1 MQDQQLLRMNNEMSR
16 MAFCEAEC
24 RKKDELIAALKEEL
38 ALYQKTLREKDYKSV
53 AMFGIRLLP

>member
-1 MQDQQLLRMNNEMSR
+1 MNNEMSR

-38 ALYQKTLREKDYKSV
+38 ALYQKTLREKDYKLVISYTSQ
-53 AMFGIRLLP
+53 RLTTTTPIVL

>member
-1 MQDQQLLRMNNEMSR
+1 MNNEMSR

-53 AMFGIRLLP
+53 AMFGIRPFP

>member
-1 MQDQQLLRMNNEMSR
+1 MNNEMSR

-38 ALYQKTLREKDYKSV
+38 ALYQKTLREKDYKLVISYTSQ
-53 AMFGIRLLP
+53 RLTTTPIVL